1 MDLFNMGVV
10 LMCISL
16 AVICLAV
23 FGQIIDPD

>member
-1 MDLFNMGVV
+1 MDFFNAGLALV
-10 LMCISL
+10 CISL